1 MFPKERRRAMAA
13 YIDAEGHATVEE
25 LAQRFSVS
33 VDSIRKDLK
42 VLAAEGLCRREYGG
56 ATRIDRPEPE
66 PASEAALLHGALDL
80 AEEDSAE
87 HSCRAVAARAYMEI
101 ADGDAIFLDVS
112 KTCLYIAELLA
123 AGDKRCIVTTNM
135 IDIPTVLAKNPKVT
149 ALATGGYLSPD
160 MRGFTGPTTI
170 SLLEPLLFER
180 AFVSCSSISLQ
191 KHAVM
196 ADVMDDGLVKQRAIE
211 NATYRFLL
219 AEDWK
224 FSNRAGYRFASIGDF
239 TAVVTNESDV
249 AVLGQIASMGIPT
262 LC

>member
-87 HSCRAVAARAYMEI
+87 HSRRAVAARAYMEI

-149 ALATGGYLSPD
+149 ALATGGYLFSANCPPSPLPFPPASHHNPAYQT
-160 MRGFTGPTTI
+160 RIVFFWPVI
-170 SLLEPLLFER
+170 PHFPLP
-180 AFVSCSSISLQ
+180 SSIPSFISAYAFFHPISRHISSLC
-191 KHAVM
+191 ASRNRSEN
-196 ADVMDDGLVKQRAIE
+196 GTAI
-211 NATYRFLL
+211 F
-219 AEDWK
+219 
-224 FSNRAGYRFASIGDF
+224 
-239 TAVVTNESDV
+239 
-249 AVLGQIASMGIPT
+249 P
-262 LC
+262 

>member
-1 MFPKERRRAMAA
+1 MFPKERRRAIADF
-13 YIDAEGHATVEE
+13 IDTKGHATVEE
-25 LAQRFSVS
+25 LAQKFGVS

-42 VLAAEGLCRREYGG
+42 VLVAEGRCKREYGG
-56 ATRIDRPEPE
+56 ATRIEPE
-66 PASEAALLHGALDL
+66 KQDPQVLQDVLVE
-80 AEEDSAE
+80 SAE
-87 HSCRAVAARAYMEI
+87 AEDEASRRAVAARAYLEI
-101 ADGDAIFLDVS
+101 NDGDAIFLDVS

-135 IDIPTVLAKNPKVT
+135 IDIPTALAKNPRVT

-170 SLLEPLLFER
+170 SLLEPLLFEK
-180 AFVSCSSISLQ
+180 AFITCSSVSV
-191 KHAVM
+191 KTHAVM

-211 NATYRFLL
+211 NATYKFLL

-224 FSNRAGYRFASIGDF
+224 FSNKAGYRFASIADF
-239 TAVVTNESDV
+239 TAVVTNETNVTILRD
-249 AVLGQIASMGIPT
+249 IAATGTPT